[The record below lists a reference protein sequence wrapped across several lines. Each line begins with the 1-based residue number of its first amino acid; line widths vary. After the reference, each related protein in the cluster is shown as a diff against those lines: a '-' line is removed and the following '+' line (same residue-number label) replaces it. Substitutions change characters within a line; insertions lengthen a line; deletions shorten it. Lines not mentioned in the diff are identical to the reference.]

1 MNRLV
6 LYVNSEGNPEDILS
20 SKRNYQHLKLSRG
33 DYDANSHNQIFEKFG
48 KTTTKLEFE
57 SCEINLEQIK
67 FILDCCPN
75 IEELIVNYVRSFEEN
90 DQTYSQLPKLNHLKK
105 LDYIESYLEVFKLL
119 KGVQLD
125 ELLVRF
131 VEDVYTNFEHFVDF
145 FQLQESLRTFKL
157 EQVKDTSLFA
167 VDFSKDFKSQLKK
180 FEMVNCGFDIFDKTV
195 ENVTKFLKG
204 QTKLEEVVLKE
215 NDFLTDADYEHI
227 LTKNPNLKSLTV
239 DVRYYQGKGYEC
251 LSVRDL
257 HLTIGEG
264 NPNEEEEPVTN
275 LNSIITQFPAVES
288 LQISELPNLDRNTY
302 QSIANTMS
310 NLRELTLEEPQNECL
325 ENLTFPSLLN
335 LKLLRTWHLTD
346 QGFES
351 FFKNNRKITKL
362 IINYANNLK
371 DSSMKIIVENLKDL
385 EELEIYGMNE
395 LSKKSFDLIGANLLK
410 LKIFRLK
417 TWCQKFNSQDM
428 EPLKNI
434 QGLKVYAVPY

>member
-1 MNRLV
+1 
-6 LYVNSEGNPEDILS
+6 
-20 SKRNYQHLKLSRG
+20 
-33 DYDANSHNQIFEKFG
+33 
-48 KTTTKLEFE
+48 
-57 SCEINLEQIK
+57 
-67 FILDCCPN
+67 
-75 IEELIVNYVRSFEEN
+75 
-90 DQTYSQLPKLNHLKK
+90 
-105 LDYIESYLEVFKLL
+105 
-119 KGVQLD
+119 
-125 ELLVRF
+125 
-131 VEDVYTNFEHFVDF
+131 
-145 FQLQESLRTFKL
+145 
-157 EQVKDTSLFA
+157 
-167 VDFSKDFKSQLKK
+167 
-180 FEMVNCGFDIFDKTV
+180 
-195 ENVTKFLKG
+195 
-204 QTKLEEVVLKE
+204 
-215 NDFLTDADYEHI
+215 
-227 LTKNPNLKSLTV
+227 
-239 DVRYYQGKGYEC
+239 
-251 LSVRDL
+251 
-257 HLTIGEG
+257 LTIGEG